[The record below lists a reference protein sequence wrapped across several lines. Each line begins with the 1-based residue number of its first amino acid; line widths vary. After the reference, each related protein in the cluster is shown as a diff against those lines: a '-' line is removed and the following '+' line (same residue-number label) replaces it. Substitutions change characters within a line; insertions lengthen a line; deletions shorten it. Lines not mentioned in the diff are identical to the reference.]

1 MVKSN
6 AEWYDEIYREHS
18 EFLERIARR
27 LLNDKEYAEDIV
39 QDTFEY
45 VLYHFEEVRSVQN
58 VRQYLTAI
66 LKNKIMTRNQLL
78 FQEREIELDE
88 QYTASQE
95 DIYGY
100 PFRDELPEGLSDEEK
115 DILCLFFDY
124 QYSHR
129 EIGRFFGC
137 SPLASGMRLMRAK
150 LHYKELKSA
159 PAEELLK
166 KRQRKEKIPK
176 NNDEPCYNMNSLT
189 KETDR
194 RCNDV

>member
-1 MVKSN
+1 MKSN
-6 AEWYDEIYREHS
+6 AEWYDEIYREHADY
-18 EFLERIARR
+18 LEQIARR
-27 LLNDKEYAEDIV
+27 LLKDKAYAEDIV
-39 QDTFEY
+39 QDTFEH
-45 VLYHFEEVRSVQN
+45 VLYHFEEVRSAQN
-58 VRQYLTAI
+58 VRPYLTAI
-66 LKNKIMTRNQLL
+66 LKNKVMTRNQLL

-88 QYTASQE
+88 QYTAAQE
-95 DIYGY
+95 DVYGY

-159 PAEELLK
+159 PVEELFK
-166 KRQRKEKIPK
+166 KRQRKENRQK
-176 NNDEPCYNMNSLT
+176 NSDEPCYNSELSTNS
-189 KETDR
+189 EDR
-194 RCNDV
+194 RCDDV

>member
-1 MVKSN
+1 MAHPKTEKGDEMVKSN

-27 LLNDKEYAEDIV
+27 LLKDKEYAEDIV

-95 DIYGY
+95 DIY
-100 PFRDELPEGLSDEEK
+100 
-115 DILCLFFDY
+115 
-124 QYSHR
+124 
-129 EIGRFFGC
+129 
-137 SPLASGMRLMRAK
+137 
-150 LHYKELKSA
+150 
-159 PAEELLK
+159 
-166 KRQRKEKIPK
+166 
-176 NNDEPCYNMNSLT
+176 
-189 KETDR
+189 
-194 RCNDV
+194 